1 MAYVRT
7 TQTLL
12 SDLHSRVMRM
22 MEAKIEQVTKY
33 GFTSHNEDK
42 LLEAIA
48 KQQWHKAPELRGK
61 LPEEWCR
68 RSDSRVNVK
77 VKLSDDIGSV
87 VVHHKVFD
95 EDKRPWLP
103 PVGTNY
109 HFDVDRQH
117 FDSEGLE
124 VLKAIKQSDV
134 TKEEIREQFS
144 KLSRDLREYL
154 GAHTSLNQALKDMP
168 ELALYIPQKYID
180 KVEAATPK
188 KQSTRKKVEAPNI
201 DRQAIAAQ
209 AIAHRISGGV

>member
-12 SDLHSRVMRM
+12 NDLHKRVMQM
-22 MEAKIEQVTKY
+22 LENKLKSVTSY

-42 LLEAIA
+42 LCEAIA

-68 RSDSRVNVK
+68 RCDYRLDVK
-77 VKLSDDIGSV
+77 VKLSDDSTVRIQ
-87 VVHHKVFD
+87 HKLFD
-95 EDKRPWLP
+95 ENKRPLLP
-103 PVGTNY
+103 PMGSTY
-109 HFDVDRQH
+109 SFDVERQH
-117 FDSEGLE
+117 FDAETLE
-124 VLKAIKQSDV
+124 LLKTIKQVDD
-134 TKEEIREQFS
+134 TKTEIGDQFYT
-144 KLSRDLREYL
+144 LSADLRAFL

-168 ELALYIPQKYID
+168 ELALYIPQEYLD
-180 KVEAATPK
+180 KVEAESPK
-188 KQSTRKKVEAPNI
+188 KQSTRKKVETPNI

>member
-12 SDLHSRVMRM
+12 ENLHKRVMQM
-22 MEAKIEQVTKY
+22 MENKLRSVTSY

-42 LLEAIA
+42 LCEAIA
-48 KQQWHKAPELRGK
+48 KQQWSKAPELRGK

-68 RSDSRVNVK
+68 RSDLRIDVK
-77 VKLSDDIGSV
+77 VKLSEDSAVRI
-87 VVHHKVFD
+87 HHKLFD
-95 EDKRPWLP
+95 ENKRALLP
-103 PVGTNY
+103 PMGSTY
-109 HFDVDRQH
+109 SFDVDRHH
-117 FDSEGLE
+117 FDDEGLE
-124 VLKAIKQSDV
+124 ILKAAKQSDV
-134 TKEEIREQFS
+134 TKTAIQEQFN

-168 ELALYIPQKYID
+168 ELALYIPQEYLD
-180 KVEAATPK
+180 KVEAAAPK
-188 KQSTRKKVEAPNI
+188 KQSTRKKVETPNI

>member
-12 SDLHSRVMRM
+12 NDLHQRVLQM
-22 MEAKIEQVTKY
+22 MQNKLDSVTSY

-68 RSDSRVNVK
+68 RLDTRVDVK
-77 VKLSDDIGSV
+77 VKLSDDSTVRI
-87 VVHHKVFD
+87 HHKLFD
-95 EDKRPWLP
+95 DNKRPLLP
-103 PVGTNY
+103 PMGSTYSFDVERH
-109 HFDVDRQH
+109 HFDA
-117 FDSEGLE
+117 ECLE
-124 VLKAIKQSDV
+124 LLKTIKQVDV
-134 TKEEIREQFS
+134 TKTEIQDQFY
-144 KLSRDLREYL
+144 KLSADLREYL

-168 ELALYIPQKYID
+168 ELALYIPQEYLD
-180 KVEAATPK
+180 KVEAAAPK
-188 KQSTRKKVEAPNI
+188 KQSTRKKVETPNI